1 MKRQKRKEVFCSS
14 LDLGVYKSKIQA
26 DPELSRLSVVRKSQ
40 GSALRL

>member
-14 LDLGVYKSKIQA
+14 LDLGVYKSKIQT
-26 DPELSRLSVVRKSQ
+26 DPEVSRLSMIRKPQ